1 MIFMFTLSTVKKQ
14 HGHSRTNNT
23 SITRTNYTVNLSVEY
38 DRTKDL
44 RIYGPV
50 EYDRI
55 VSIEFTDWMSMIERI
70 KFTMSMI
77 ERII

>member
-1 MIFMFTLSTVKKQ
+1 MFTLSTVKKQ
-14 HGHSRTNNT
+14 HGYSRTNNT
-23 SITRTNYTVNLSVEY
+23 YKLHGDYTRYRIYEFTDRLSME
-38 DRTKDL
+38 DL

-70 KFTMSMI
+70 EFTD
-77 ERII
+77 EYD